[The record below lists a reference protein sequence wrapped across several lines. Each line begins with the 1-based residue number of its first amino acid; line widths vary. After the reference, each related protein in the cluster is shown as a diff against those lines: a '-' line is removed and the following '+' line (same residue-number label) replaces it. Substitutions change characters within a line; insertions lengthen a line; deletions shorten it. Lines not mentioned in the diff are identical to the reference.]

1 MGIAPQLN
9 TTYIS
14 PRLAARLE
22 EIEHCRLTTVVAP
35 MGYGKSTAVRWWA
48 SRLAER
54 HPEALVLR
62 QTLTEDG
69 TDVYWRR
76 LCRVLRPFPEL
87 SEQLVALGYPDDRE
101 SALLMT
107 ELLEDAVEEDGPPV
121 YYVLDDAQHFT
132 APGFSGLL
140 TLLVSRLPQRVRVV
154 LVSRNRLLR
163 GSDRFKL
170 GVRLC
175 QITMDDL
182 RLRRGEIVEYAR
194 ACGIPMDDA
203 QARTLEQVSEGWVS
217 LLYLL
222 FSSYAQQGRWLLQT
236 PDIFR
241 LMDQVMFEPLDERK
255 RRFLLVN
262 GLSDDFTRE
271 QAAYLWQ
278 EPDSDELLDALTQ
291 ENAFIAQDGG
301 GGVYRYHNMLRDVV
315 GSHFR
320 RLPEGERRGLLA
332 RLGEWQLSQGEYE
345 HAAKAFYGAGDWE
358 RLIDSLVLD
367 RSKSFGAIQAPLLK
381 KWCTECPEELL
392 LRRPDGLLVMMLD
405 FYTFYDIPEML
416 RMYGLFQQCMEMAEG
431 LAPQE
436 RNNLLGEA
444 EIMLSFL
451 DFNDIT
457 AMSAHHRRACEL
469 MDRPSY
475 SMGNESP
482 WTFGCP
488 SILMT
493 YHRAPGDMD
502 LVCAEM
508 RECIPYYSRVTEG
521 HGSGAE
527 HVMEGEACL
536 VRGDVAGGEI
546 CYHRAALVASPLGQF
561 SILACSALLAGRLA
575 LLDGRPEE
583 VFSALDG
590 LDEPLRENRQYVLL
604 PTMDLCR
611 GWLLALLGRPEK
623 FPAWL
628 LREDAAASFLTPVVP
643 MLQMVVN
650 QVLLASGSYSQV
662 VARWEELHGLC
673 EQFSFLLCDQYLR
686 LQTAAALYG
695 LGRPEEAD
703 PLLDEALAAALP
715 DRAYLP
721 FAEVD
726 DRIAERVAAREDASS
741 PQVAELL
748 ALAER
753 YRRGRDRVLRTLW
766 ERQDEPAPSLDLGL
780 SQRELQIA
788 RMAAQRK
795 TNQEIAAELFLS
807 ERTVKNHLNRVYD
820 KLGVPG
826 MERNKRARLAEILG
840 L

>member
-1 MGIAPQLN
+1 
-9 TTYIS
+9 
-14 PRLAARLE
+14 
-22 EIEHCRLTTVVAP
+22 
-35 MGYGKSTAVRWWA
+35 
-48 SRLAER
+48 
-54 HPEALVLR
+54 
-62 QTLTEDG
+62 
-69 TDVYWRR
+69 
-76 LCRVLRPFPEL
+76 
-87 SEQLVALGYPDDRE
+87 
-101 SALLMT
+101 
-107 ELLEDAVEEDGPPV
+107 
-121 YYVLDDAQHFT
+121 
-132 APGFSGLL
+132 
-140 TLLVSRLPQRVRVV
+140 
-154 LVSRNRLLR
+154 
-163 GSDRFKL
+163 
-170 GVRLC
+170 
-175 QITMDDL
+175 
-182 RLRRGEIVEYAR
+182 
-194 ACGIPMDDA
+194 
-203 QARTLEQVSEGWVS
+203 
-217 LLYLL
+217 
-222 FSSYAQQGRWLLQT
+222 
-236 PDIFR
+236 
-241 LMDQVMFEPLDERK
+241 
-255 RRFLLVN
+255 
-262 GLSDDFTRE
+262 
-271 QAAYLWQ
+271 
-278 EPDSDELLDALTQ
+278 
-291 ENAFIAQDGG
+291 
-301 GGVYRYHNMLRDVV
+301 
-315 GSHFR
+315 
-320 RLPEGERRGLLA
+320 
-332 RLGEWQLSQGEYE
+332 
-345 HAAKAFYGAGDWE
+345 
-358 RLIDSLVLD
+358 
-367 RSKSFGAIQAPLLK
+367 
-381 KWCTECPEELL
+381 
-392 LRRPDGLLVMMLD
+392 MMLD

-475 SMGNESP
+475 SMGNEGP

-493 YHRAPGDMD
+493 YHRAPGDID

-546 CYHRAALVASPLGQF
+546 YYHRAALVASPLGQF

-628 LREDAAASFLTPVVP
+628 LREDAAASFPTPVVP